1 MFLDQCKRKG
11 IKIEDLDKGWVPQHK
26 IGEESDDEV
35 VEDEDD
41 EEDDEE
47 MNEDEL
53 FSSRPS
59 APRREKKPEKTE
71 ASDDNEVVTFKMG
84 GEKKKEEAPA
94 TPVTAEK
101 PEMSL
106 ADLEA
111 MFGPSSTPI
120 EETKPAAPVS
130 PSVSSMYGDPAPSAP
145 SGGLSSPYGTPNRD
159 RIGNAL
165 SQADVGGSGPSI
177 TYDKT
182 STDPGAAASTVGQ
195 NGKPKIKLNIR
206 PKNPM

>member
-1 MFLDQCKRKG
+1 
-11 IKIEDLDKGWVPQHK
+11 
-26 IGEESDDEV
+26 
-35 VEDEDD
+35 
-41 EEDDEE
+41 

-53 FSSRPS
+53 FSSRPA
-59 APRREKKPEKTE
+59 APRREKKPEKAE

-84 GEKKKEEAPA
+84 GGKKKEEEAPA
-94 TPVTAEK
+94 APATAEK

-120 EETKPAAPVS
+120 EEPKPAAPVA
-130 PSVSSMYGDPAPSAP
+130 PSASSMYGDPAPAAP
-145 SGGLSSPYGTPNRD
+145 SGSLSSPYGTPNRD

-165 SQADVGGSGPSI
+165 SQADVGGGGPSI

-182 STDPGAAASTVGQ
+182 STDPGAAASAIGS
-195 NGKPKIKLNIR
+195 NGKPKIKLNIK